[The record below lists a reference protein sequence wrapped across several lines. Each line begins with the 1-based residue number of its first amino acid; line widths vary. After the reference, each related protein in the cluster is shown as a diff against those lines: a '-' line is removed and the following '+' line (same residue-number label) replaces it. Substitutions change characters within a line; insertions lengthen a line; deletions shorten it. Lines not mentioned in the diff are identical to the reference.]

1 MGLNR
6 LGYTDQAQTLAAG
19 LGKAVATSGLREYY
33 DPYDGNG
40 MGANDFA
47 WSSLIIEMLDPDPR
61 APGSYLDEG

>member
-1 MGLNR
+1 MVEAR

-19 LGKAVATSGLREYY
+19 LGKAIATSELQEYY

-40 MGANDFA
+40 RGATDFA

-61 APGSYLDEG
+61 AQGSYLDGG